1 MIARFLL
8 LPIFLGALA
17 GTAAAQTQFT
27 VATVKTDLAAEFWG
41 DLVKEF
47 EQPGNCKIQYTEEQ
61 KKLYDVAKDP
71 SKNVDMV
78 ITHTRHEGLWD
89 FVQTNY
95 GEAPLFIMSNSTA
108 FLAPPGDP
116 AGIGKVADSDPYG
129 MMEAIA
135 KTPGACFVVNSD
147 VNTKY
152 VAETL
157 SANIRGAWYVDNGL
171 MRDKVADYASEK
183 GCYTLWGNTAF
194 NTYKDDH
201 PATHLSLVNANG
213 IMRRQMVAVIVN
225 PAKFDDAAARAARQ
239 QCAKDFVGFLLTPE
253 TQKKIRGD
261 GFEGAGRNNPDNVL
275 CKLEQSGCKS
285 TAEE

>member
-1 MIARFLL
+1 MIARFLV
-8 LPIFLGALA
+8 LPIFLGAFA
-17 GTAAAQTQFT
+17 GNAAAQTVFT
-27 VATVKTDLAAEFWG
+27 VATVKTDLAAAFWG
-41 DLVKEF
+41 DLVNEF
-47 EQPGNCKIQYTEEQ
+47 EKPGNCKIQYTKEQ
-61 KKLYDVAKDP
+61 KNLYEVAKDP

-89 FVQTNY
+89 FVQSNY

-116 AGIGKVADSDPYG
+116 AGIGKIPDSDPYG

-157 SANIRGAWYVDNGL
+157 SANIRGAWYIDNGL
-171 MRDKVADYASEK
+171 MRDKASDYASEK
-183 GCYTLWGNTAF
+183 RCYTLWGNTAF
-194 NTYKDDH
+194 NTYKSDRQDT
-201 PATHLSLVNANG
+201 PLSLVNANG

-225 PAKFDDAAARAARQ
+225 AAKFEDSAQRAARQ
-239 QCAKDFVGFLLTPE
+239 QCAKDFVRFLLTPD

-261 GFEGAGRNNPDNVL
+261 GFEGGGRNNPDSVL
-275 CKLEQSGCKS
+275 CKLEMSGCKS
-285 TAEE
+285 TSEE